1 MIKWIAMSAAPVA
14 LAGGAY
20 LHGPFTMGGGTSYA
34 VPSAQVA
41 ATLETMSLPDYVT
54 GTLNTLP
61 QGGSSRM
68 AVPGQSVIYLFRARG
83 EQAAKYVVDIVP
95 VDATHTR
102 VSGHM
107 EMGEQAETLMKQKYM
122 PVAKEFKV
130 IGAAAMAEQI
140 DAKLTGRPV
149 NPEVVKKAFMT
160 FGIANMG
167 AIQQGVSDA
176 MDEAV
181 KLQDQ
186 GRTPSQ
192 REFVPGQPMSDP
204 TLNTMAGPNGR

>member
-1 MIKWIAMSAAPVA
+1 MLKWIAMSVAPVA

-20 LHGPFTMGGGTSYA
+20 LHGPFTMGGGASYA
-34 VPSAQVA
+34 MPSAQVA

-61 QGGSSRM
+61 SGGSSRM
-68 AVPGQSVIYLFRARG
+68 AVPGRSVTYLFQARG
-83 EQAAKYVVDIVP
+83 AQAAKYVVEIVP

-102 VSGHM
+102 VSGRM
-107 EMGEQAETLMKQKYM
+107 EMGDQAETLMKAKYM

-140 DAKLTGRPV
+140 DAKLSGRPV
-149 NPEVVKKAFMT
+149 NPEVVKKAYMT

-167 AIQQGVSDA
+167 AIQEGVSEA

-181 KLQDQ
+181 KLQEQ
-186 GRTPSQ
+186 SHAAGSQ
-192 REFVPGQPMSDP
+192 QEFVPGQPMSDP
-204 TLNTMAGPNGR
+204 TLDTTSARN